1 MSDSLSSSIPKI
13 DLPRVDPSLGAR
25 TAPAGHDP
33 AAQHPA
39 VKMQASPEAAS
50 AAKPEAAHKLQPASR
65 PEKISLLDISLR
77 YQIDEKT
84 QDVTLLILDRSSRKV
99 IRSIPP
105 EDMTK
110 MDPGELLEL
119 FT

>member
-13 DLPRVDPSLGAR
+13 ELPRVDPSLGSK

-33 AAQHPA
+33 DAAQGA
-39 VKMQASPEAAS
+39 R
-50 AAKPEAAHKLQPASR
+50 PEAAHNSQPASR
-65 PEKISLLDISLR
+65 PEKTSTLEISLK

-84 QDVTLLILDRSSRKV
+84 QDVTLLILDRASRKV